1 MDEASR
7 KDIPV
12 KHKYWSVYEYYEEKD
27 REKRRIY
34 TFDNESSANDMLEFI
49 LQNDYMRSNIGV
61 EEDEVT
67 A

>member
-1 MDEASR
+1 M
-7 KDIPV
+7 